1 MPWPMEWPME
11 CARAMRVECAYH
23 LVRFDGARGGES
35 MLTREG
41 ITDLIRTIMTDLTCW
56 GVGCA
61 SP

>member
-1 MPWPMEWPME
+1 ME